1 MDNSEFPTTE
11 FSPFVIEQIGWYV
24 YALQDPRDQK
34 IFYVGK
40 GKGNRIFAHANA
52 AIDEVSDE
60 LSL

>member
-34 IFYVGK
+34 VFYVGK
-40 GKGNRIFAHANA
+40 AKEIEYLRMQMQLLMRFPM
-52 AIDEVSDE
+52 S
-60 LSL
+60 